1 VLLLLVLI
9 SVQMEPISDQF
20 VTLTNFF
27 SLEYL
32 IVNKTK
38 LEQVTQLAPNGI
50 LPMLNLDGLS
60 MVFSLKEQMDLI
72 SIPSI

>member
-1 VLLLLVLI
+1 
-9 SVQMEPISDQF
+9 MEPISDQF
-20 VTLTNFF
+20 VMLTNFF
-27 SLEYL
+27 SLHYL

-50 LPMLNLDGLS
+50 LLMPNSDGLS

-72 SIPSI
+72 SIPLI